1 VTTTII
7 SRIAGTFS
15 FPSPTA
21 SATRKH
27 GSAGVGKS
35 GGLRGKDPTGWD
47 IEKIKFRIVFIVWPV
62 LVGLSM
68 AI

>member
-1 VTTTII
+1 VTTTIL
-7 SRIAGTFS
+7 SRVAGTFS

-21 SATRKH
+21 PATQQH
-27 GSAGVGKS
+27 GSAGSGKS
-35 GGLRGKDPTGWD
+35 GGLRGIGPTGWD
-47 IEKIKFRIVFIVWPV
+47 IEKIKFRIVFIVWPA